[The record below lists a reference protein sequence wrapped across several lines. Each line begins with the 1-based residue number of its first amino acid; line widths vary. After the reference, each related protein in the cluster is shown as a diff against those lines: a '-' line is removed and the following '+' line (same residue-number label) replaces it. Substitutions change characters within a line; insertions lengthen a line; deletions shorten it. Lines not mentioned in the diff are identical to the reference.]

1 MKTEEFEQIVKARL
15 SKTESTLGKKA
26 EEYAHGDRLSNFHTA
41 AALMKVKPET
51 VLAGLMVKHIV
62 ALYDFI
68 REHEAD
74 DKPYASLCAPMRP
87 YAYWDEKIGD
97 IQAYLCLL
105 DAMILERFAKQKDGT
120 IS

>member
-15 SKTESTLGKKA
+15 SKTELTLCQKA
-26 EEYAHGDRLSNFHTA
+26 EEYAHGDRLSNFHA
-41 AALMKVKPET
+41 ASALMKVKPET

-68 REHEAD
+68 REHESGG
-74 DKPYASLCAPMRP
+74 KPLRP

-105 DAMILERFAKQKDGT
+105 DAMILERFEKQKDGT